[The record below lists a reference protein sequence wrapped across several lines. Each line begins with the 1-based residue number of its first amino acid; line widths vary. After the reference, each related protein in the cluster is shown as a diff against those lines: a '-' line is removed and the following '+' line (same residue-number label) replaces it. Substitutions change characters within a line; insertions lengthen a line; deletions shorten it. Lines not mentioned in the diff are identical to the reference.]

1 MLTIKNLNQYYGG
14 SHTLWDVNFDVPAG
28 ACVCLMGR
36 NGVGKTTLLKCI
48 MGLITIKDGEM
59 LYGDNVPLNQKKS
72 EQRAELG
79 IGYVPQ
85 GREIFPLLTVEENL
99 QIGLRAVAKQ
109 GIKKVPDHIYEIF
122 PVLKQML
129 KRRGGDLSGGQ
140 QQQLAI
146 GRALVLNPKLLILDE
161 PTEGIQPNIV
171 SEIGDVIIRL
181 NRAHGKAT
189 PLLKMDDEA
198 RNEVRDGIL
207 KIKNELGVTILLVE
221 QKLPFARKVADKFYI
236 MDRGRGVA
244 LGNIEDLSPEMVK
257 RYLTV

>member
-1 MLTIKNLNQYYGG
+1 MLNIAGLNQFYGG
-14 SHTLWDVNFDVPAG
+14 SHTLWDVNFDIPAG
-28 ACVCLMGR
+28 SCVCLMGR

-48 MGLITIKDGEM
+48 MGLIAVRDGNIN
-59 LYGDNVPLNQKKS
+59 YNGAVLNLAKP
-72 EQRAELG
+72 ELRAELG

-99 QIGLRAVAKQ
+99 KIGLRAVRKQ
-109 GIKKVPDHIYEIF
+109 GIKAVPEHIYEIF

-181 NRAHGKAT
+181 NRSRGIST
-189 PLLKMDDEA
+189 PLLKVGDEA
-198 RNEVRDGIL
+198 KDEVREGIV

-221 QKLPFARKVADKFYI
+221 QKLPFARKVADQFYI

-244 LGNIEDLSPEMVK
+244 AGKMAELNEEMVK

>member
-1 MLTIKNLNQYYGG
+1 MLNIAGLNQFYGG
-14 SHTLWDVNFDVPAG
+14 SHTLWDVNFDIPAG
-28 ACVCLMGR
+28 SCVCLMGR

-48 MGLITIKDGEM
+48 MGLIAVRDGNIN
-59 LYGDNVPLNQKKS
+59 YNGAVLNLAKP
-72 EQRAELG
+72 ELRAELG

-99 QIGLRAVAKQ
+99 KIGLRAVRKR
-109 GIKKVPDHIYEIF
+109 GIKAVPEHIYEIF

-181 NRAHGKAT
+181 NRSRGIRT
-189 PLLKMDDEA
+189 PLLKIGDEA
-198 RNEVRDGIL
+198 KDEVREGIV

-221 QKLPFARKVADKFYI
+221 QKLPFARKVADQFYI

-244 LGNIEDLSPEMVK
+244 TGKMAELNEDMVK

>member
-1 MLTIKNLNQYYGG
+1 MLTIKALNQFYGS
-14 SHTLWDVNFDVPAG
+14 SHTLWDLDFEVPKG

-48 MGLITIKDGEM
+48 MGLIAVKA
-59 LYGDNVPLNQKKS
+59 GDMAFEGMALNQLKP
-72 EQRAELG
+72 ELRAEMG
-79 IGYVPQ
+79 IGFVPQ

-99 QIGLRAVAKQ
+99 QVGLRAAAKQ
-109 GIKKVPDHIYEIF
+109 GIKKIPEHIVEIF

-181 NRAHGKAT
+181 NRARGITT
-189 PLLKMDDEA
+189 PLLKVGDEA
-198 RNEVRDGIL
+198 KDEVREGIL

-221 QKLPFARKVADKFYI
+221 QKLPFARKVADRFVI

-244 LGNIEDLSPEMVK
+244 AGSMDQLSDGMVK
-257 RYLTV
+257 QYLTV

>member
-1 MLTIKNLNQYYGG
+1 MLNIKGLNQYYGG
-14 SHTLWDVNFDVPAG
+14 SHTLWDVDFSVPAG
-28 ACVCLMGR
+28 SCVCLMGR

-48 MGLITIKDGEM
+48 MGLIAVKDGEM
-59 LYGDNVPLNQKKS
+59 AYQDVILNQKKP
-72 EQRAELG
+72 EHRAELG

-99 QIGLRAVAKQ
+99 QVGLRAVAKQ
-109 GIKKVPDHIYEIF
+109 GIKKVPEHIYEIF

-181 NRAHGKAT
+181 NRAHGKQI
-189 PLLKMDDEA
+189 PSLVNDQV
-198 RNEVRDGIL
+198 RNEVQEGII

-221 QKLPFARKVADKFYI
+221 QKLPFARKVADKFFI

-244 LGNIEDLSPEMVK
+244 AGNMEELTADMVK

>member
-1 MLTIKNLNQYYGG
+1 MLTIKALNQFYGS
-14 SHTLWDVNFDVPAG
+14 SHTLWDLDFEVPKG

-48 MGLITIKDGEM
+48 MGLIAVKA
-59 LYGDNVPLNQKKS
+59 GDMAFEGMVLNQVKP
-72 EQRAELG
+72 EQRAEMG
-79 IGYVPQ
+79 IGFVPQ

-99 QIGLRAVAKQ
+99 QVGLRAAAKQ
-109 GIKKVPDHIYEIF
+109 GIKKVPEHIYEIF

-146 GRALVLNPKLLILDE
+146 GRALMLNPKLLILDE

-181 NRAHGKAT
+181 NRARGIST
-189 PLLKMDDEA
+189 PLL
-198 RNEVRDGIL
+198 
-207 KIKNELGVTILLVE
+207 
-221 QKLPFARKVADKFYI
+221 
-236 MDRGRGVA
+236 
-244 LGNIEDLSPEMVK
+244 
-257 RYLTV
+257 